1 MIKLKSQNDLND
13 LLSTCSSLN
22 HWIGSKDIRKHS
34 KLINTY
40 REKEDFSVLETY
52 QSMKEPKIISHSNL
66 SILFASF
73 SPYLSEIE
81 GTGFPFFAKKS
92 LPNSNVDLYYQKGLT
107 ELIYNLSDSKF
118 QHKNTLDTKYDL
130 VIARS
135 DILLKMSKNKAKRKI
150 LKKSHFK
157 INVKTMSLK
166 SNYKKAD
173 IYFEEE
179 DFCPP
184 VSPDIREKAKNF
196 LTLNQKKDWIL
207 VPGSIWHVKNQLSFF
222 ENLDSS
228 ILKNFKIVIVGKVT
242 DETYAEQIVEICDK
256 KEIDYLFIGEVS
268 RDFLIELLC
277 LSKITIIPMDMRTFQ
292 QEKGY
297 PRLLGESLNA
307 KSIPLCYYPVT
318 IPSYFSKA
326 AIQYNDQNMNVI
338 LDQTI
343 SNLKD
348 KQYLAKYNWGSMN
361 FENFCYMNLKK
372 CLDLAQL
379 K

>member
-1 MIKLKSQNDLND
+1 
-13 LLSTCSSLN
+13 
-22 HWIGSKDIRKHS
+22 
-34 KLINTY
+34 
-40 REKEDFSVLETY
+40 
-52 QSMKEPKIISHSNL
+52 MKKPKIISESNL
-66 SILFASF
+66 NVLFASF

-81 GTGFPFFAKKS
+81 GTGFPFFAKQS

-135 DILLKMSKNKAKRKI
+135 DILLKMSRDKAKRKI

-228 ILKNFKIVIVGKVT
+228 ILRNFKIVIVGKVT
-242 DETYAEQIVEICDK
+242 DETYAEQIVEICNK
-256 KEIDYLFIGEVS
+256 KQIDYLFIGEVS
-268 RDFLIELLC
+268 RDFLTELLC
-277 LSKITIIPMDMRTFQ
+277 LSKITIIPMDMRVFQ

-297 PRLLGESLNA
+297 PRLLGESINA

-326 AIQYNDQNMNVI
+326 AIQYNDQNMNEI

-348 KQYLAKYNWGSMN
+348 RQYLAKYNWGNMN
-361 FENFCYMNLKK
+361 FENFCYINLKK